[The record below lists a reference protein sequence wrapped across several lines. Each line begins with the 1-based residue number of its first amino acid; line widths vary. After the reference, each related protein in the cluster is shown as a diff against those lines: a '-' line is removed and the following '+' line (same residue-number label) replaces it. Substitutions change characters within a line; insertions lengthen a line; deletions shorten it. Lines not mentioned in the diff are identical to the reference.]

1 MDPNEKTNSTASQTD
16 LQARRTCGVIH
27 RGSRPGEAR
36 PDARSSHRPAPC
48 GLFDYIE
55 LFISCRSGCAFAT
68 LRSCMT
74 AYFLLVRGR
83 PGRRRGQRTEFGLQ
97 RNITYSVCSK
107 VTLPIL
113 SCSKCACRRGTQRKE
128 GVIAQVNA
136 LRRENECDLRRS
148 CRARSRTS
156 CCFISETEHRQH
168 RMILLLNH
176 LCFVVVRIT
185 IIALWR

>member
-107 VTLPIL
+107 VTFCLFQSNITYSVMFKVCL
-113 SCSKCACRRGTQRKE
+113 QKGNAAQRGCDSP
-128 GVIAQVNA
+128 G
-136 LRRENECDLRRS
+136 EC
-148 CRARSRTS
+148 TP
-156 CCFISETEHRQH
+156 
-168 RMILLLNH
+168 
-176 LCFVVVRIT
+176 
-185 IIALWR
+185 